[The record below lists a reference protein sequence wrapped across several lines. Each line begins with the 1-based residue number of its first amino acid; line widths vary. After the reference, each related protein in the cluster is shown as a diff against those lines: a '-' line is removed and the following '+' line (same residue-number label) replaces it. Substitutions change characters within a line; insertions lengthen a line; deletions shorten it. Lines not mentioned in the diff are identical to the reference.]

1 MILPSCAFWQCKPCL
16 HPEALNIC
24 IKLFAEFTFVA
35 EILYIQIRGHPD
47 SEPSAL
53 WEDRLSRTLLLWGPR
68 LSTQLREGLS
78 THPGCF
84 YKQVGNWSC
93 LPWGFSSP
101 DVGARLS
108 VPVGLFIHPFST
120 VNWAWDACG
129 GSTDEHADQVPVF
142 GQVMVTATR
151 QGAPLFTGHVT
162 VHWPPAKFPAGG
174 NVLTGLP
181 PTTVS
186 ASTLWICTAAYYFS
200 FRITCSSVCAVA
212 VRSESFFSF
221 FLS

>member
-1 MILPSCAFWQCKPCL
+1 MWQKYCMFKS
-16 HPEALNIC
+16 EA
-24 IKLFAEFTFVA
+24 
-35 EILYIQIRGHPD
+35 IQ
-47 SEPSAL
+47 AL
-53 WEDRLSRTLLLWGPR
+53 SLQPFGRTGCPGLS
-68 LSTQLREGLS
+68 SSEGLDS
-78 THPGCF
+78 VPNWGRGSAHPGCF
-84 YKQVGNWSC
+84 YEQVGNWSC

-120 VNWAWDACG
+120 VNWAWDTRG
-129 GSTDEHADQVPVF
+129 GSTDEHADQVPVLR
-142 GQVMVTATR
+142 QVMVTATR
-151 QGAPLFTGHVT
+151 QGAPRFPGHVT

-186 ASTLWICTAAYYFS
+186 APILWICTAAYYFS

-212 VRSESFFSF
+212 VRSELFSSFF
-221 FLS
+221 